1 MDTIHILLLIFL
13 TILCGALFVMK
24 KRKIGLIMLILI
36 IFSSTVFIGL
46 SSKEKHHAVFAI
58 GASEQNSFSI
68 PIKHKR
74 VDVSGKTYSFQTSEN
89 LDELY
94 TIIKIENPN
103 LVMDSE
109 VITIF
114 QDNQIYEL
122 KLIETNKKKH
132 TFELNAQYIIYEL
145 NDNQSINI
153 PFPEQIMVGDIR
165 VKNNF
170 KIKSGFNELKDYYQ
184 NFTNVTIKDQ
194 KILFNLEQPIE
205 LAYQDGQISISIN
218 E

>member
-36 IFSSTVFIGL
+36 IFGSTAFIGL